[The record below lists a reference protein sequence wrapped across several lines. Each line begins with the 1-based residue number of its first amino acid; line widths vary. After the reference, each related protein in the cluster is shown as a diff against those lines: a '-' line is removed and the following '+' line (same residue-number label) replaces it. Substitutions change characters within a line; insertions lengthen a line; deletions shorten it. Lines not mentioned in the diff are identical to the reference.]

1 MVLVC
6 LGLQVQPPQV
16 ELPKGVLTALTV
28 RIHTP
33 PHPRGRSLFVV
44 LDSLGSS
51 DGAIGAAAQGWLVR
65 ALSLGDA
72 ARILE
77 PVLLLLLQPKTQRT
91 AIHCLKRENSAGEHT
106 TRGPGWP
113 CVPGTLGPGG
123 GKGRPGPPCCP
134 GAAVKAFRPTGWF
147 PHIRKVGEV
156 LCGAS

>member
-1 MVLVC
+1 MWSSSAWAHKSSPPGGALRGC
-6 LGLQVQPPQV
+6 PERPDSAHLQSPPTHV
-16 ELPKGVLTALTV
+16 
-28 RIHTP
+28 
-33 PHPRGRSLFVV
+33 RSLFVV

-91 AIHCLKRENSAGEHT
+91 AIHCLTRENSAGEYT
-106 TRGPGWP
+106 ARGPGRP

-123 GKGRPGPPCCP
+123 GKGQPGPPCRP
-134 GAAVKAFRPTGWF
+134 GAAVKALRLTGWF
-147 PHIRKVGEV
+147 HQVLKLGEV

>member
-1 MVLVC
+1 M
-6 LGLQVQPPQV
+6 
-16 ELPKGVLTALTV
+16 
-28 RIHTP
+28 
-33 PHPRGRSLFVV
+33 V

-91 AIHCLKRENSAGEHT
+91 TIHCLTQENSAGEHT
-106 TRGPGWP
+106 TRGPGRP
-113 CVPGTLGPGG
+113 CVLGTLGPGG
-123 GKGRPGPPCCP
+123 GKGQLGPPCCP
-134 GAAVKAFRPTGWF
+134 GATVKALRPTGWF
-147 PHIRKVGEV
+147 RQIRKVGEV